1 MLLFLWELPVENVY
15 KEQQLIPWSPPR
27 RGCIKVSTDSA
38 TMGNPDLAVTWGFL
52 RNSEGRWLFEFNAYL
67 GFCSSLH
74 AELCVVYYGLRF
86 AWEKV
91 IGGWWWMVEV
101 DFGIVAAAA
110 LNCREEK
117 VLVDVIFHKLRQH

>member
-15 KEQQLIPWSPPR
+15 KEQQLIPWSPPS
-27 RGCIKVSTDSA
+27 RGCIKVNTDSA
-38 TMGNPDLAVTWGFL
+38 TMGNPDLAAAWGFL

-74 AELCVVYYGLRF
+74 AELRVVYYGLRF

-91 IGGWWWMVEV
+91 IGGWWWRRWILQLLQQQLL
-101 DFGIVAAAA
+101 IVVRRGFWWM
-110 LNCREEK
+110 LS
-117 VLVDVIFHKLRQH
+117 FTS